1 MLEAAAAAPT
11 WMFSS
16 TVRLGKSLRPTGSR
30 AKPRAI
36 RRCGGAPVMS
46 EPPYLMKPA
55 VLDYRAHP
63 LTFRA
68 YARKLD
74 G

>member
-1 MLEAAAAAPT
+1 MAPMSTMSTLYWMLKIGT
-11 WMFSS
+11 
-16 TVRLGKSLRPTGSR
+16 R
-30 AKPRAI
+30 AMPRAI
-36 RRCGGAPVMS
+36 RRCGGAPVMY